1 MKKIIY
7 TFLLSIIFIFSL
19 LVFILSTSGY
29 ETSKF
34 NNFISEKI
42 VESNQEAYL
51 KLETIK
57 FKLDIK
63 KINLFLETKNP
74 TVSYKNLNIPVENV
88 KIYLDLASLINS
100 NTKIDYVNIL
110 FKEIDIKELKKI
122 IIKTKPST
130 LKSIINNQLV
140 KGKLKTSIELYFD
153 RDFKVDN
160 FIARGKVRD
169 AEAILN
175 KNLIIKDINFN
186 YFADNSDALLKNIN
200 GEVKGILI
208 KNGDLKIERNDDL
221 IVSSNFLTDFKFN
234 NEVFKNY
241 LSYTQNLNEFY
252 QTTNAE
258 GAINNNLN
266 IIFDKTYKIKNFEIK
281 SRGKIDNLR
290 LTLKEPFESRIL
302 KENLNSFSIKE
313 SSLNFR
319 YSSDKKN
326 FININGFYRFNEN
339 EFEKISLKNN
349 FKDKVSNI
357 FLDFDISRPIKL
369 DLINYDKDKNIKSNI
384 LSQLKLDT
392 KSINIKELKF
402 SENKNFIII
411 KNLKIKKN
419 KFFDLEEIK
428 IKTFKD
434 GNLNNDFSLNIKNTI
449 RVKGKKFD
457 ATHINKILNK
467 KKKNNYLS
475 NLDNEVDI
483 DLTNIDTPLS
493 KKISNFKLIGSIKK
507 GGFTKI
513 TSKGD
518 FGNNKY
524 LDISLKSDD
533 KNKKKYLEIYSDLPQ
548 PLLSEYNFF
557 NGLSGGVMVFSSIIE
572 DNTSVSKLTIENF
585 KIINAPGVV
594 KLLSIADFG
603 GLADL
608 AEGEGLSFDKL
619 EINMSNRNNFLKLE
633 EFYAVGPSISV
644 LMEGYKDANGLTS
657 LKGTLVPAKNLN
669 KLLSKIPLIGKIII
683 PKDVGEGLFGVSF
696 KMKGLPGKMKTT
708 VNPIKTLTPRFI
720 TKALEKT
727 KKLK

>member
-467 KKKNNYLS
+467 KKK
-475 NLDNEVDI
+475 
-483 DLTNIDTPLS
+483 
-493 KKISNFKLIGSIKK
+493 
-507 GGFTKI
+507 I
-513 TSKGD
+513 T
-518 FGNNKY
+518 
-524 LDISLKSDD
+524 
-533 KNKKKYLEIYSDLPQ
+533 
-548 PLLSEYNFF
+548 
-557 NGLSGGVMVFSSIIE
+557 
-572 DNTSVSKLTIENF
+572 T
-585 KIINAPGVV
+585 
-594 KLLSIADFG
+594 
-603 GLADL
+603 LA
-608 AEGEGLSFDKL
+608 
-619 EINMSNRNNFLKLE
+619 I
-633 EFYAVGPSISV
+633 
-644 LMEGYKDANGLTS
+644 
-657 LKGTLVPAKNLN
+657 
-669 KLLSKIPLIGKIII
+669 
-683 PKDVGEGLFGVSF
+683 
-696 KMKGLPGKMKTT
+696 
-708 VNPIKTLTPRFI
+708 
-720 TKALEKT
+720 
-727 KKLK
+727 